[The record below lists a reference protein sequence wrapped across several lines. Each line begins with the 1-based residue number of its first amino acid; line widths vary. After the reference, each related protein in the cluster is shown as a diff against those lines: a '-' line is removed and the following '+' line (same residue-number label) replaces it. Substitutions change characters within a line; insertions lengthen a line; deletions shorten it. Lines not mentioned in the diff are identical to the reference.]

1 MPTPA
6 QLQAAVPHIVHD
18 VLTVRQAKA
27 FRLNKFGWI
36 AWYPMAR
43 NVAKFLEVFPTS
55 KGDIRASQFFDHR
68 SVELKQWEA
77 AKAARRRSAPPAL
90 KQLSADAS
98 QAAAHLSWKRVT
110 SPTVQV
116 PSTRVTT
123 ALLKLWDD
131 FRRTVPERYRQLFRA
146 AWEGTDKESEAER
159 LALAKELIDLLTFQ
173 QIRKFVDTLPQ
184 GPSP

>member
-90 KQLSADAS
+90 KQLSAELGIPESTAKT
-98 QAAAHLSWKRVT
+98 QLYAALRRLET
-110 SPTVQV
+110 
-116 PSTRVTT
+116 
-123 ALLKLWDD
+123 LL
-131 FRRTVPERYRQLFRA
+131 PGY
-146 AWEGTDKESEAER
+146 
-159 LALAKELIDLLTFQ
+159 
-173 QIRKFVDTLPQ
+173 
-184 GPSP
+184 GPSPAEEPR